1 MCDMWNLYS
10 IRTVFTENFLAEFN
24 NAYENSL
31 KNIYVENCYVI
42 MTYRTVNYSA
52 IPSLNRLN

>member
-1 MCDMWNLYS
+1 M
-10 IRTVFTENFLAEFN
+10 FTENFLAEFN

-31 KNIYVENCYVI
+31 KKIYVENCYVI

>member
-31 KNIYVENCYVI
+31 KNIYVENMVLWLI
-42 MTYRTVNYSA
+42 EQS
-52 IPSLNRLN
+52 IIQLFLHLID